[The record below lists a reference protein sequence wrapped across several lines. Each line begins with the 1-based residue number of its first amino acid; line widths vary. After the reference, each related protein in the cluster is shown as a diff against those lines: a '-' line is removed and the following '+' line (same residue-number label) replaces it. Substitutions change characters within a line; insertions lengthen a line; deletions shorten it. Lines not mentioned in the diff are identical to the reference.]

1 MPSVTRRAKSTRAD
15 RRADIRQRLLEALE
29 ALLKNGESFAE
40 LSVERLVTEADISRS
55 TFYVYFQDKG
65 DLLRAWFAE
74 TNAEL
79 AAAAAS
85 WWQLGTGLTRA
96 DLHAVLDRIV
106 RTYQPHT
113 TLMAAL
119 YDTAAYD
126 PLVRKLV
133 NEMMSSNIAGLR
145 KHIRTGQR
153 EGFVDPTLVPE
164 QTAAWL
170 TWMAERGL
178 HQLVRDAPPG
188 ELQKLIEA
196 YTGIV
201 WNVLYA
207 PPRRP
212 ATNHT

>member
-1 MPSVTRRAKSTRAD
+1 MPSVTRHARSTRDD
-15 RRADIRQRLLEALE
+15 RRAELRRRLLDVVE
-29 ALLKNGESFAE
+29 ALLEKGESFAE

-74 TNAEL
+74 INTEL
-79 AAAAAS
+79 AAAAAG
-85 WWQLGTGLTRA
+85 WWQLGSGLTRE

-106 RTYQPHT
+106 RAYQPHIT
-113 TLMAAL
+113 VMAAL

-126 PLVRKLV
+126 PLVRELV
-133 NEMMSSNIAGLR
+133 NEMMASNIAGLR

-153 EGFVDPTLVPE
+153 EGFVDATLLSE

-178 HQLVRDAPPG
+178 HQLVRGASPA
-188 ELQKLIEA
+188 ELDRLIEA
-196 YTGIV
+196 YTDIV

-207 PPRRP
+207 SP
-212 ATNHT
+212 